1 MARQH
6 PEEPTLVEVTIE
18 EVKAMGKQGMDHP
31 STRPVLIGGGL
42 GAVAGAILPVVTWP
56 VGLFAGECQLR
67 GGVFLEP
74 RELLARHAQILAGKL
89 VRFLRYVDLRV
100 ADRLEIRRLG
110 RRGLLAHG
118 GGTSR
123 CGARSG
129 QTRRRQPRSAL
140 RPSYG
145 ST

>member
-56 VGLFAGECQLR
+56 VGLFAGAAIAL
-67 GGVFLEP
+67 
-74 RELLARHAQILAGKL
+74 
-89 VRFLRYVDLRV
+89 YSRV
-100 ADRLEIRRLG
+100 KR
-110 RRGLLAHG
+110 
-118 GGTSR
+118 
-123 CGARSG
+123 
-129 QTRRRQPRSAL
+129 
-140 RPSYG
+140 
-145 ST
+145 